1 MMNAFADEGL
11 RRAGSGPYSFF
22 SSLPVSAFTVCQN
35 GAFGDCL
42 PASLDQYRNH
52 AVYGINVDDGVHVT
66 AARVTCSRPVHHL
79 RFHGVFDEQKVA
91 ARHLSTGLPDRARL
105 RERETRLSQ
114 QDGSSKS
121 DDDTSLHWTL
131 LSCCATRHDTARQSL
146 AG

>member
-1 MMNAFADEGL
+1 MKAFAAPAPDPTASS
-11 RRAGSGPYSFF
+11 RASRSPPS
-22 SSLPVSAFTVCQN
+22 PSA
-35 GAFGDCL
+35 
-42 PASLDQYRNH
+42 R
-52 AVYGINVDDGVHVT
+52 T
-66 AARVTCSRPVHHL
+66 AHSETACIARPVHHL